1 MILRLIAGALVAFGI
16 LKLFK
21 PLPTDE
27 EINERLHAKAGEHL
41 TKTSERLDPFNSI
54 VDFMKLLGLDPTF
67 ASRKELWGE
76 LGLAGEFTG
85 TAEQNI
91 QLNQELRVQLKRGD
105 FADRL

>member
-27 EINERLHAKAGEHL
+27 EIDERLKEAVVKHNDRYREHVN
-41 TKTSERLDPFNSI
+41 PFVSI
-54 VDFMKLLGLDPTF
+54 VDFMKLLNLDPSF
-67 ASRKELWGE
+67 ASRKDLWSE
-76 LGLAGEFTG
+76 LGLAGDFTG

-91 QLNQELRVQLKRGD
+91 QLNQELRLQLKRGD

>member
-1 MILRLIAGALVAFGI
+1 MILRLIAGALVALGI

-27 EINERLHAKAGEHL
+27 EIDARLREAADRHRADTGEV
-41 TKTSERLDPFNSI
+41 LDPFNSI
-54 VDFMKLLGLDPTF
+54 IDFMKLLGLDPIF
-67 ASRKELWGE
+67 ASRKDLWGE
-76 LGLAGEFTG
+76 LGLTGEFTG

-91 QLNQELRVQLKRGD
+91 QLNQELRLQLKRGD